1 MVTGSVQRRLDSSF
15 CETLS
20 GVLKS
25 ELQALAW
32 LLGDRARASA
42 VAAMAV
48 VVGPAGVTVSCLA
61 AGHVR
66 VGLLTSTAVM
76 LPGEGPAS
84 AGDERSVVGGGQR
97 SAG

>member
-1 MVTGSVQRRLDSSF
+1 M
-15 CETLS
+15 
-20 GVLKS
+20 
-25 ELQALAW
+25 
-32 LLGDRARASA
+32 
-42 VAAMAV
+42 
-48 VVGPAGVTVSCLA
+48 TVSCLA

-97 SAG
+97 TAG